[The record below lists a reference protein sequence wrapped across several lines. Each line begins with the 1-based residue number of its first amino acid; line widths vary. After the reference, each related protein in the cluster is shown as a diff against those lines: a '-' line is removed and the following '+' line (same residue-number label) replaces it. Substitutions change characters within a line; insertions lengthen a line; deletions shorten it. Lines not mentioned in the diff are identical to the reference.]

1 MTESKY
7 ISVQIVDDSD
17 NELEE
22 EIIIIPKKKVVKK
35 KGVINVKELVINET
49 KTKISCLLQKCLN
62 SEPKI
67 IEIGVDEVGRGP
79 MFGRVYCAAAVLP
92 KDDSFDHY
100 KMKDSKKFSSKNT
113 KKIIETSEYI
123 KTNALAWAI
132 EYEDEKVIDE
142 INILQ
147 ATQSAMHKAI
157 KNVIGQLLKKDPN
170 LELGNVMLL
179 IDGNYFKPFLYEKE
193 FSSAKSSELKC
204 KPFLYE
210 KEFSSAKSSEL
221 KCKPFLYEKEF
232 SSAKSG
238 NLNGKPFLYENTI
251 LGFSSAKSSE
261 LKCKPFLYDSSNKDY
276 TNIQFQTVEGGD
288 NKYTAIAAASILAK
302 VERDKYI
309 LDLCALYPDLIE
321 KYALNSNK
329 GYGSKVHMEG
339 IKQYGITKW
348 HRRTFG
354 ICKTFI

>member
-1 MTESKY
+1 MNTESKY
-7 ISVQIVDDSD
+7 ISVQIIDDSD
-17 NELEE
+17 SDEVVEELE
-22 EIIIIPKKKVVKK
+22 EIIIVPKKKVIKK
-35 KGVINVKELVINET
+35 KGVINIKESNINEPNVINET
-49 KTKISCLLQKCLN
+49 KVIKEPKENCLLQKFLV
-62 SEPKI
+62 PDTKI

-100 KMKDSKKFSSKNT
+100 KMKDSKKFTSKNT
-113 KKIIETSEYI
+113 KKIVETSDYI

-157 KNVIGQLLKKDPN
+157 RNVIGQLIKRDPG
-170 LELGNVMLL
+170 LELGNIMLL
-179 IDGNYFKPFLYEKE
+179 IDGNYFKPFLYEK
-193 FSSAKSSELKC
+193 
-204 KPFLYE
+204 
-210 KEFSSAKSSEL
+210 
-221 KCKPFLYEKEF
+221 
-232 SSAKSG
+232 G
-238 NLNGKPFLYENTI
+238 I
-251 LGFSSAKSSE
+251 L
-261 LKCKPFLYDSSNKDY
+261 SNKNS

-321 KYALNSNK
+321 KYALDSNK
-329 GYGSKVHMEG
+329 GYGSKVHLEG
-339 IKQYGITKW
+339 IRTFGITKW